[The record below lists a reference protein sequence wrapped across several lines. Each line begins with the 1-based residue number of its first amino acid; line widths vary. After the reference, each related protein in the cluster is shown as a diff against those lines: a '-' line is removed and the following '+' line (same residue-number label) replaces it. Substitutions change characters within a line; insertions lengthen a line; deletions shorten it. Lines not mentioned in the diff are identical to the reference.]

1 MSQQR
6 TQLENVKQRLYHYLT
21 PETALCTGL
30 RLDELQQVCIGA
42 LIPTPEQLN
51 ILSRHMKLPTY
62 LNTRNA
68 T

>member
-30 RLDELQQVCIGA
+30 RLDEL
-42 LIPTPEQLN
+42 
-51 ILSRHMKLPTY
+51 
-62 LNTRNA
+62 
-68 T
+68 